1 MFLMRKEE
9 NLEKKHIK
17 GDDSELVAFN
27 TKIMILLTSLLEGN
41 CNRDLT
47 LKI

>member
-1 MFLMRKEE
+1 MFLMHKEE

-17 GDDSELVAFN
+17 GDDSELIAFN
-27 TKIMILLTSLLEGN
+27 TKIMIMLTSLLEGN